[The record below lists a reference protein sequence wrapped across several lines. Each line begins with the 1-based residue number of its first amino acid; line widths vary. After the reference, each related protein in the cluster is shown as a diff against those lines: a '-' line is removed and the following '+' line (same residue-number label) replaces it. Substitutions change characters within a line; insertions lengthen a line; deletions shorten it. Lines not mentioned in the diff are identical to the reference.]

1 MNRVDFN
8 VPSAADALRVN
19 RGGSWLNSPR
29 HARVANRN
37 RLTPA
42 LRSFYLGLRLARNGQ

>member
-8 VPSAADALRVN
+8 VSLVAGALRVN

-29 HARVANRN
+29 YVRVALRSGY
-37 RLTPA
+37 TPA
-42 LRSFYLGLRLARNGQ
+42 LRSYYLGLRLARNGQ